1 MMNKQIEGTSILGN
15 GRGPKKG
22 DAFRAFD
29 PTTGEQIEPDF
40 FPASIEDLDRAVS
53 LAADARIEF
62 GNLPGKGKAA
72 FLRQIAANLESLG
85 DELVERTT
93 LETALPAARIQSER
107 GRTCSQLRMFA
118 DLVEEGSWVD
128 VRIDRADPA
137 RTPLPKPDVR
147 SMLRPIGPVAVFC
160 ASNFPLAFS
169 VAGGDTASAFAAGCP
184 VIVMAHPAHPG
195 TAELAASAI
204 QDAVRS
210 CGLPE
215 GVFSLLFSNNF
226 DIGQALVRRPEIKA
240 VGFTGSRKGGR
251 ALMDIAAARTEPIP
265 VYAEMSSVNPTFILP
280 RALKERG
287 EQIATALH
295 GSFTLGVGQFCTK
308 PGLVFLPESGAIEGF
323 TNKLAE
329 LTAGTP
335 ASPLLTGRIKMNY
348 EQSANDR
355 RPLQRAVAAADASG
369 FAVRAELF
377 ETTADRF
384 LEDRELSEEVFG
396 PATLLITSSRPEHLL
411 EIARS
416 MEGQLAASIF
426 GNSADLNDHAELI
439 AILETKVGRLIFNA
453 YPTGV
458 EVCHSMVHGG
468 VYPATSDS
476 RSTSVGTRA
485 IHRFSRLVCYQGFPP
500 EALPDELKDTN
511 PLVIWRL
518 IDGTFSN
525 GSV

>member
-1 MMNKQIEGTSILGN
+1 
-15 GRGPKKG
+15 
-22 DAFRAFD
+22 
-29 PTTGEQIEPDF
+29 
-40 FPASIEDLDRAVS
+40 
-53 LAADARIEF
+53 
-62 GNLPGKGKAA
+62 
-72 FLRQIAANLESLG
+72 
-85 DELVERTT
+85 
-93 LETALPAARIQSER
+93 
-107 GRTCSQLRMFA
+107 
-118 DLVEEGSWVD
+118 
-128 VRIDRADPA
+128 
-137 RTPLPKPDVR
+137 
-147 SMLRPIGPVAVFC
+147 
-160 ASNFPLAFS
+160 
-169 VAGGDTASAFAAGCP
+169 
-184 VIVMAHPAHPG
+184 
-195 TAELAASAI
+195 
-204 QDAVRS
+204 
-210 CGLPE
+210 
-215 GVFSLLFSNNF
+215 
-226 DIGQALVRRPEIKA
+226 
-240 VGFTGSRKGGR
+240 
-251 ALMDIAAARTEPIP
+251 
-265 VYAEMSSVNPTFILP
+265 MSSVNPTFILP

-329 LTAGTP
+329 LTASTP

-355 RPLQRAVAAADASG
+355 RTLQRAVAAADARG

-377 ETTADRF
+377 ETTAERF

-416 MEGQLAASIF
+416 MEGQLTASIF

-439 AILETKVGRLIFNA
+439 AILETEVGRLIFNA

-458 EVCHSMVHGG
+458 EVCHAMVHGG

-485 IHRFSRLVCYQGFPP
+485 INRFSRLVCYQGFPQ